1 MTETIEERLVRALI
15 MRQIERSGG
24 AKPTAALRARTAA
37 LPSDPGETDRAEA
50 TIAPAGAGNS
60 SRPLHF
66 DSGHQDGEFG
76 V

>member
-15 MRQIERSGG
+15 MRQIERRGG
-24 AKPTAALRARTAA
+24 ATPTATLRTLPAA
-37 LPSDPGETDRAEA
+37 PPYGQAGIDRAET